1 MYRFIDYKKIFELEQ
16 TGAPAVTDQPMQQPA
31 NVTGKNA
38 QIIVELSKDDIDEL
52 SNILHGTD
60 ATVFTRPARLVDK
73 KNPEV
78 DIILPGMTVAAG
90 EKPHIFIAFAI
101 ASAETTGTPTYPPAN
116 LTGENAA
123 KTLIFNVL
131 PKELAGVEN
140 IDSGPVS
147 LSLNTKA
154 GDSSS
159 AIRITLIK
167 NSGMPSAP
175 TEPAMSTETTPTPEP
190 PPTITPDQAEEI
202 AATGEMMPGVMTGAN
217 PRAIRSFDEYIVH
230 EAKKNWMA
238 NSNMKNGKLKKNIG
252 KNKITNDV
260 LKKEGAMLEKKDK
273 DKTKP
278 GLQLNKKDAKKHK
291 KVVLAKTLMKISGAI
306 DESKEGRIKGAKDQ
320 LVKLHEIIE
329 KMIKETSNKNNK
341 SK

>member
-101 ASAETTGTPTYPPAN
+101 AIASAETTGTPTYPPAN

-175 TEPAMSTETTPTPEP
+175 TEPAMPTETTTEP
-190 PPTITPDQAEEI
+190 PATITSDQAEEI
-202 AATGEMMPGVMTGAN
+202 AATGEMMPGTMTGAN

-230 EAKKNWMA
+230 EAKKNWIA
-238 NSNMKNGKLKKNIG
+238 NGNMKNGKLKKNIG

>member
-38 QIIVELSKDDIDEL
+38 QIIVELSDIDIDEL
-52 SNILHGTD
+52 SNILHGTE

-140 IDSGPVS
+140 IDSGPVR

-159 AIRITLIK
+159 AISITLIK

-230 EAKKNWMA
+230 EAKKNWIA
-238 NSNMKNGKLKKNIG
+238 NGNMKNGKLKKNIG

-260 LKKEGAMLEKKDK
+260 LKKE
-273 DKTKP
+273 
-278 GLQLNKKDAKKHK
+278 
-291 KVVLAKTLMKISGAI
+291 VAKTLMKISGAI

>member
-38 QIIVELSKDDIDEL
+38 QIIVELSDSDIDEL
-52 SNILHGTD
+52 SNILHGAV

-140 IDSGPVS
+140 IDSGAVS

-159 AIRITLIK
+159 AIGITLIK
-167 NSGMPSAP
+167 NSGRSSAP
-175 TEPAMSTETTPTPEP
+175 TEPAMPTETTPEP
-190 PPTITPDQAEEI
+190 QTTITPDQAEEI
-202 AATGEMMPGVMTGAN
+202 AATGDMMPGVMTGAN

-230 EAKKNWMA
+230 EAKKNWIA

-260 LKKEGAMLEKKDK
+260 LKKEGAKLEKKDK

-278 GLQLNKKDAKKHK
+278 GLQLNMKDAKKHK